1 MRTLIIEYPV
11 TNKLENVFKIM
22 SPLDANK
29 LINNNRGYNWM
40 DQY

>member
-1 MRTLIIEYPV
+1 MWTLIIDYPV
-11 TNKLENVFKIM
+11 TNKLGKVFKIM

-29 LINNNRGYNWM
+29 LNNNRAYNWM

>member
-1 MRTLIIEYPV
+1 MWTLIIEYPV

-22 SPLDANK
+22 SPLDTNK
-29 LINNNRGYNWM
+29 LNNNRANNWM